1 MIPAVLLLSLR
12 SIPESR
18 PLLEQVPREVFVVA
32 LHEALTTGEE
42 RELSRMVDAR
52 LSTAE
57 LTPAAL
63 VAALR
68 GAAERRPSAE
78 AEVS

>member
-1 MIPAVLLLSLR
+1 M
-12 SIPESR
+12 
-18 PLLEQVPREVFVVA
+18 VA